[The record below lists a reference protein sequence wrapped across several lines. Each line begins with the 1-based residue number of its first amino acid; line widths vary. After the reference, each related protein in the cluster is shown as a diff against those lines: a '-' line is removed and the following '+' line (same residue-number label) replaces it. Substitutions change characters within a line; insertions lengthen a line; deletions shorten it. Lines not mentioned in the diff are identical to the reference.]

1 MSMAVASGVEVVN
14 PLRLRLLGRDQLGS
28 LPQPESMIE
37 ATLDHRSVALLIGHW
52 GTAKTFLALDWAACI
67 ATGQR
72 WQGRETH
79 PGVVLWIASEG
90 ASGLHQRLRAWEA
103 QNGVMIDSESVVI
116 LPLPVQ
122 FTDPAV
128 FENLRDLVSDL
139 NPSLLVID
147 TLARCMVG
155 LDENSAKD
163 MGVVVDALY
172 RLRDA
177 AVDCTVLVVH
187 HTGKDKVT
195 TRGSSALEGGVDTVY
210 RISGNASGL
219 KLTRTKRKDGHTLD
233 EHHFQLV
240 QPVGQDSVVL
250 AAVDALARSEGT
262 DSALSTILST
272 LINGPLTTAQVTTAT
287 GLRRSTADK
296 KLRTLELQGR
306 IVNNSDRRTKLWQLA
321 SSPG

>member
-172 RLRDA
+172 QLRDA
-177 AVDCTVLVVH
+177 ADDCTVLVVH
-187 HTGKDKVT
+187 HTGKDKMT
-195 TRGSSALEGGVDTVY
+195 TRGSSALEDGLDTVY
-210 RISGNASGL
+210 RISGDASGL
-219 KLTRTKRKDGHTLD
+219 TLTRTKRKDGHTPDQHRLR
-233 EHHFQLV
+233 LV
-240 QPVGQDSVVL
+240 QPEDQDSVVL
-250 AAVDALARSEGT
+250 MAVDSLVARVGIDT
-262 DSALSTILST
+262 ALSTILST
-272 LINGPLTTAQVTTAT
+272 LEAGPMTTAT
-287 GLRRSTADK
+287 IFAAAGLPRSTTNK
-296 KLRTLELQGR
+296 KLRTLELQGQ
-306 IVNNSDRRTKLWQLA
+306 IVNIGARRSKVWQLA